1 MCCLGITMVYLICV
15 HILFKVRRG
24 KKQNAQTAD
33 FCRKKKKLQ
42 MNCSIS
48 TNVQK
53 SLEPLSSKA

>member
-1 MCCLGITMVYLICV
+1 MCYLGITMVYLICV
-15 HILFKVRRG
+15 RILFKVRRR

-33 FCRKKKKLQ
+33 FCRKNLQ